1 MNDTINKPFSFRAR
15 IRSAGF
21 ALEGILAFLS
31 EQHNARVHLA
41 ATIGVVLASVLFPV
55 NVTEAII
62 LVFAVALVWA
72 AEIFNTAIEKTID
85 FISTEQDERIRV
97 IKDLA
102 AAAVLI
108 ISGAAL
114 IAGCIIF
121 IPKIIVCFQ
130 HFVS

>member
-1 MNDTINKPFSFRAR
+1 MNDTMHKPFTLRAR
-15 IRSAGF
+15 IRSIGF
-21 ALEGILAFLS
+21 ALEGLLEFFS

-41 ATIGVVLASVLFPV
+41 ATITVALLAILFPV
-55 NVTEAII
+55 SATEAII

-72 AEIFNTAIEKTID
+72 AEIFNTAIEKTAD
-85 FISTEQDERIRV
+85 LISTEPDERIRV

-102 AAAVLI
+102 AAAVLV

-114 IAGCIIF
+114 TAGCIIF
-121 IPKIIVCFQ
+121 IPKIIVWFQ

>member
-1 MNDTINKPFSFRAR
+1 MNNTIHKPFSLRAR
-15 IRSAGF
+15 IRSIGF
-21 ALEGILAFLS
+21 ALEGILEFLGG
-31 EQHNARVHLA
+31 QHNARVHLA
-41 ATIGVVLASVLFPV
+41 ATVIVAVLTILLPV
-55 NVTEAII
+55 SATEFII
-62 LVFAVALVWA
+62 LVFAVALVWS

-85 FISTEQDERIRV
+85 FISTERDERIRV

-114 IAGCIIF
+114 TAGCIIF